1 MRRHRPA
8 RRHCYTIG
16 GGRGMAVLNMD
27 AAVCVAFAR
36 VHAALAF
43 LAAPRAEKCGLL
55 KGLGK

>member
-1 MRRHRPA
+1 
-8 RRHCYTIG
+8 
-16 GGRGMAVLNMD
+16 MAVLNMD